1 VSVTDEIYQE
11 LILHHSR
18 RPRHYGPLPDATHAA
33 AGDNPLCGDR
43 YEVRLR
49 VDEAGIIRDAAFEG
63 SGCAISK
70 AAASLMLDAVIG
82 LSRDEFENQFRL
94 FHALVSGEAPSP
106 EAAKKLGKLA
116 AFSGIWKYPSRVK
129 CAILCWHAV
138 HSALIGQNRAS
149 TEGSSSPATV

>member
-1 VSVTDEIYQE
+1 VSVTDEIYQD

-49 VDEAGIIRDAAFEG
+49 LDEKSIIRDAAFEG

-70 AAASLMLDAVIG
+70 ASASLMLDTVIG
-82 LSRDEFENQFRL
+82 LSRDEFEELFRT
-94 FHALVSGEAPSP
+94 FHALVSGETPSP
-106 EAAKKLGKLA
+106 EAVAQLGKLA
-116 AFSGIWKYPSRVK
+116 ALSGIWKYPARVK

-138 HSALIGQNRAS
+138 HSALAGQAHAS
-149 TEGSSSPATV
+149 SEEEFASNSL

>member
-1 VSVTDEIYQE
+1 MSVTTDIYQE

-43 YEVRLR
+43 YDVRLQM
-49 VDEAGIIRDAAFEG
+49 DEAGRIRDAAFEG

-70 AAASLMLDAVIG
+70 ASASLMLDAVIG
-82 LSRDEFENQFRL
+82 LTRDEFEEQFRA
-94 FHALVSGEAPSP
+94 FHALVRGEPLTP
-106 EAAKKLGKLA
+106 AATAKLGKLA
-116 AFSGIWKYPSRVK
+116 AFSGVWKYPSRVK

-138 HSALIGQNRAS
+138 HSALAGHDRAS
-149 TEGSSSPATV
+149 TEEESAPDVV